1 MRRPRRLTRKEK
13 ILLTENG
20 IDPHGIHAQG
30 DLQHTTSFIDTKTGT
45 RYRLTADR
53 RLETE
58 EAQA

>member
-30 DLQHTTSFIDTKTGT
+30 DLQHTTFIDTKTGT
-45 RYRLTADR
+45 RYRFTADR

-58 EAQA
+58 EAKA